1 MQIRT
6 TMNYHLLKVRMGII
20 KKQETARA
28 EEKGAPV
35 DGWRWWEPCGSHG
48 EQHQAPQK
56 AELELPHGPAPPHL
70 GYKGNRIS
78 FEEISPLLCSF

>member
-1 MQIRT
+1 
-6 TMNYHLLKVRMGII
+6 MGII
-20 KKQETARA
+20 KKQETASA
-28 EEKGAPV
+28 GETEEKGAPV